1 MTQNRDVVS
10 SETHTGDHPQAALD
24 GRSWRGATALG
35 GLFLC
40 GALAFGA
47 GAYAF
52 TQFLEPLAAEFG
64 WGRQVLGGLMSAFW
78 LAAPFTVVAA
88 YLLDRVGIRTLI
100 LVGGTLEALGAAGMT
115 FASEP
120 SQFYL
125 LRFCMGVGKVVMVTP
140 IPATAARWFPRRS
153 GLAIAITFCGW
164 HVGGLIMAPLSA
176 ELVAAMGWRH
186 ALAWVSALIL
196 VGACASVAML
206 RDPRN
211 PMDRDTGGAS
221 AKADPG
227 RATGPSRLHVAG
239 LIVICLST
247 VAYYVGYTG
256 LLGQLSPLL
265 TDGGFSS
272 REIGALT
279 GSVAISAVVG
289 VLLAGGITE
298 SVSTRLSGSGT
309 VLLMGLTVFGAT
321 IVGPGIA
328 HWVPYAVVILLG
340 VLAGGG
346 DPIMIDALRR
356 EVAGRHFA
364 RAYGWWYLLC
374 LSACAAGPW
383 LVGTAFDRTGS
394 YRLVFTIVG
403 VACALTASMWFVI
416 IRRSPATLS
425 LQVAAS
431 VEKS

>member
-1 MTQNRDVVS
+1 MTI
-10 SETHTGDHPQAALD
+10 G
-24 GRSWRGATALG
+24 RGAGDATTLDLREVRAARRTRFWKEGTALG

-52 TQFLEPLAAEFG
+52 TQFLKPLATEFG

-78 LAAPFTVVAA
+78 LAAPFTVVSA

-100 LVGGTLEALGAAGMT
+100 LVGGLLEALGAIGMT
-115 FASEP
+115 LASEP
-120 SQFYL
+120 TQFYL
-125 LRFCMGVGKVVMVTP
+125 LRFCMGVGKVIMVTP
-140 IPATAARWFPRRS
+140 IPATAARWFPRRP

-176 ELVAAMGWRH
+176 ELVASLGWRH
-186 ALAWVSALIL
+186 ALGWVSAIIITG
-196 VGACASVAML
+196 VCVSVAML
-206 RDPRN
+206 RDPR
-211 PMDRDTGGAS
+211 DRIDEETRQPIAALTPAGGAGTS
-221 AKADPG
+221 A
-227 RATGPSRLHVAG
+227 SRLHVPG
-239 LIVICLST
+239 LAVICLST
-247 VAYYVGYTG
+247 IAYYMGYTG

-265 TDGGFSS
+265 ADGGFTS

-279 GSVAISAVVG
+279 GSVAISAVIG

-298 SVSTRLSGSGT
+298 SVSTRFSGSGT
-309 VLLMGLTVFGAT
+309 LLLMGVAVSGAT
-321 IVGPGIA
+321 LVGPAVA

-340 VLAGGG
+340 ALAGGG

-356 EVAGRHFA
+356 EVSRRQFA

-383 LVGTAFDRTGS
+383 VVGAAFDRTGS
-394 YRLVFTIVG
+394 YRPVFTTIG
-403 VACALTASMWFVI
+403 IACVLAASLWLAG
-416 IRRSPATLS
+416 IRRSRATS
-425 LQVAAS
+425 A
-431 VEKS
+431 

>member
-1 MTQNRDVVS
+1 V
-10 SETHTGDHPQAALD
+10 QAA
-24 GRSWRGATALG
+24 RHPRFWREGTALG

-52 TQFLEPLAAEFG
+52 TQFLQPLATEFG

-78 LAAPFTVVAA
+78 LAAPFTVVSA

-100 LVGGTLEALGAAGMT
+100 LVGGLLEALGAAGMT
-115 FASEP
+115 LASDP
-120 SQFYL
+120 TQFYL

-140 IPATAARWFPRRS
+140 IPATAARWFPRRP

-176 ELVAAMGWRH
+176 ELVASLGWRH
-186 ALAWVSALIL
+186 ALGWVSAIIIGG
-196 VGACASVAML
+196 VCVSVAML
-206 RDPRN
+206 RDPRERGDEGVWQ
-211 PMDRDTGGAS
+211 PVAALAPGGGAGS
-221 AKADPG
+221 DAH
-227 RATGPSRLHVAG
+227 RLHVAG
-239 LIVICLST
+239 LAVICLST
-247 VAYYVGYTG
+247 IAYYMGYTG

-265 TDGGFSS
+265 ADGGFTS

-298 SVSTRLSGSGT
+298 SVSTRLSGSAT
-309 VLLMGLTVFGAT
+309 LLLMGMTVLGAT
-321 IVGPGIA
+321 LVGPSVA

-340 VLAGGG
+340 TLAGGG

-356 EVAGRHFA
+356 EVSGRQFA

-374 LSACAAGPW
+374 LGACAAGPW
-383 LVGTAFDRTGS
+383 VVGTTFDRAGS
-394 YRLVFTIVG
+394 YRPVFTTIG
-403 VACALTASMWFVI
+403 VACVLAAMLWLAS
-416 IRRSPATLS
+416 IRRSS
-425 LQVAAS
+425 AARA
-431 VEKS
+431 